1 MKIDNEFRVDAPLER
16 AWQAL
21 TDLESLAPCMPGA
34 QLTGVDGDVYRG
46 KVKVKVGPVIS
57 QFQGTARFTEQD
69 EASHSAVI
77 SAAGK
82 DTRGQGNASATV
94 HARLRPDGTGTA
106 VSVSTDLNIS
116 GKLAQF
122 GSGMIKEI
130 SEKLFAQF
138 VANVEEQLLHKP
150 EPTAAGAAGA
160 AKTPATS
167 EEPKEPEEP
176 EAPGGSA
183 GTTAPTAASA
193 TSSATTAERAAAE
206 GPAAE
211 RTAGGP
217 ADGDAPAVRPSPP
230 PRPASAAAP
239 RTATRPRPPVAENE
253 PLDLMQYAGK
263 SVYKRLVPVAVGAVV
278 VGVVIYWAVH

>member
-21 TDLESLAPCMPGA
+21 TDLEGLAPCMPGA

-77 SAAGK
+77 SASGK

-150 EPTAAGAAGA
+150 EPA
-160 AKTPATS
+160 
-167 EEPKEPEEP
+167 EPTEPTESTEP
-176 EAPGGSA
+176 EASE
-183 GTTAPTAASA
+183 APAAA
-193 TSSATTAERAAAE
+193 PAPSSATTAEQSAVAQSPAEPTSTEPTAADTHA
-206 GPAAE
+206 
-211 RTAGGP
+211 P
-217 ADGDAPAVRPSPP
+217 ADAHAVRPSPP
-230 PRPASAAAP
+230 PRPETAAAP
-239 RTATRPRPPVAENE
+239 RPAARPQPTVRENE

-263 SVYKRLVPVAVGAVV
+263 SVYKRLVPVAVGVVV

>member
-21 TDLESLAPCMPGA
+21 TDLEGLAPCMPGA

-77 SAAGK
+77 SASGK

-150 EPTAAGAAGA
+150 EPT
-160 AKTPATS
+160 
-167 EEPKEPEEP
+167 EP
-176 EAPGGSA
+176 EASEAPAPAPSS
-183 GTTAPTAASA
+183 TAEPTATDTHA
-193 TSSATTAERAAAE
+193 TADA
-206 GPAAE
+206 
-211 RTAGGP
+211 P
-217 ADGDAPAVRPSPP
+217 ADAPADAHAVRPSVP
-230 PRPASAAAP
+230 PRSESAAAP
-239 RTATRPRPPVAENE
+239 RPAARPQPTVRENE

>member
-21 TDLESLAPCMPGA
+21 TDLEGLAPCMPGA

-46 KVKVKVGPVIS
+46 KVKVKVGPVTS
-57 QFQGTARFTEQD
+57 QFQGTARLTEQD
-69 EASHSAVI
+69 EAGHSAVI
-77 SAAGK
+77 SASGK
-82 DTRGQGNASATV
+82 DIRGQGNASATV
-94 HARLRPDGTGTA
+94 HARLRPDGTGTV

-150 EPTAAGAAGA
+150 EPA
-160 AKTPATS
+160 
-167 EEPKEPEEP
+167 EPTEP
-176 EAPGGSA
+176 EASEA
-183 GTTAPTAASA
+183 RAAAPAP
-193 TSSATTAERAAAE
+193 SSATTVEQSTAEPTAAE
-206 GPAAE
+206 SHAPA
-211 RTAGGP
+211 
-217 ADGDAPAVRPSPP
+217 DAPAVRPSAPP
-230 PRPASAAAP
+230 RSESAAPRPAA
-239 RTATRPRPPVAENE
+239 RPQPTVRENE

>member
-21 TDLESLAPCMPGA
+21 TDLEGLAPCMPGA

-77 SAAGK
+77 SASGK

-150 EPTAAGAAGA
+150 EPT
-160 AKTPATS
+160 
-167 EEPKEPEEP
+167 EPTEPTEP
-176 EAPGGSA
+176 EASEAPAPAPSS
-183 GTTAPTAASA
+183 TAEPTATDTHA
-193 TSSATTAERAAAE
+193 
-206 GPAAE
+206 
-211 RTAGGP
+211 P
-217 ADGDAPAVRPSPP
+217 ADAPADAHAVRPSAP
-230 PRPASAAAP
+230 PRSESAAAP
-239 RTATRPRPPVAENE
+239 RPAARPQPTVRENE

>member
-21 TDLESLAPCMPGA
+21 TDLEGLAPCMPGA

-77 SAAGK
+77 SASGK

-150 EPTAAGAAGA
+150 EPT
-160 AKTPATS
+160 
-167 EEPKEPEEP
+167 EPTEPTEP
-176 EAPGGSA
+176 EASEAPAPAPSS
-183 GTTAPTAASA
+183 TAEPTATDTHA
-193 TSSATTAERAAAE
+193 
-206 GPAAE
+206 
-211 RTAGGP
+211 P
-217 ADGDAPAVRPSPP
+217 ADVPADAHAVRPSAP
-230 PRPASAAAP
+230 PRSESAAAP
-239 RTATRPRPPVAENE
+239 RPAARPQPTVRENE

>member
-21 TDLESLAPCMPGA
+21 TDLEGLAPCMPGA

-77 SAAGK
+77 SASGK

-150 EPTAAGAAGA
+150 EPT
-160 AKTPATS
+160 
-167 EEPKEPEEP
+167 EP
-176 EAPGGSA
+176 EASE
-183 GTTAPTAASA
+183 APAPAPSP
-193 TSSATTAERAAAE
+193 SSATTAEQSAAE
-206 GPAAE
+206 PTSTEPTAAD
-211 RTAGGP
+211 THAP
-217 ADGDAPAVRPSPP
+217 ADAHAVRPSVP
-230 PRPASAAAP
+230 PRSESAAAP
-239 RTATRPRPPVAENE
+239 RPAVRPQPTVRENE

>member
-21 TDLESLAPCMPGA
+21 TDLEGLAPCMPGA

-77 SAAGK
+77 SASGK

-150 EPTAAGAAGA
+150 EPT
-160 AKTPATS
+160 
-167 EEPKEPEEP
+167 EP
-176 EAPGGSA
+176 EASE
-183 GTTAPTAASA
+183 APAPAP
-193 TSSATTAERAAAE
+193 SSATTAEQSAAE
-206 GPAAE
+206 PSTAEPTSTEPTAAD
-211 RTAGGP
+211 THAP
-217 ADGDAPAVRPSPP
+217 ADAHAVRPSAT
-230 PRPASAAAP
+230 PRSESAAAP
-239 RTATRPRPPVAENE
+239 RPAVRPQPTVRENE

>member
-21 TDLESLAPCMPGA
+21 TDLEGLAPCMPGA

-77 SAAGK
+77 SASGK

-150 EPTAAGAAGA
+150 EATEATEPTG
-160 AKTPATS
+160 
-167 EEPKEPEEP
+167 P
-176 EAPGGSA
+176 EASEA
-183 GTTAPTAASA
+183 QAPAP
-193 TSSATTAERAAAE
+193 SSATTGEQSAVGQSAAE
-206 GPAAE
+206 PTPAE
-211 RTAGGP
+211 PTS
-217 ADGDAPAVRPSPP
+217 ADTHAHAHADAHAVRPSPP
-230 PRPASAAAP
+230 PRPETAAVPP
-239 RTATRPRPPVAENE
+239 RPATRPRPPAPENE

>member
-21 TDLESLAPCMPGA
+21 TDLEGLAPCMPGA

-77 SAAGK
+77 SASGK

-150 EPTAAGAAGA
+150 EPA
-160 AKTPATS
+160 
-167 EEPKEPEEP
+167 EPTESTESTEP
-176 EAPGGSA
+176 EASE
-183 GTTAPTAASA
+183 APAPAP
-193 TSSATTAERAAAE
+193 SSATTAEQSTAEPTAADTHA
-206 GPAAE
+206 
-211 RTAGGP
+211 P
-217 ADGDAPAVRPSPP
+217 ADAPADAHAVRPSPP
-230 PRPASAAAP
+230 PRPESAAAP
-239 RTATRPRPPVAENE
+239 RPAARPQPTVRENE

>member
-21 TDLESLAPCMPGA
+21 TDLEGLAPCMPGA

-77 SAAGK
+77 SASGK

-150 EPTAAGAAGA
+150 EPA
-160 AKTPATS
+160 
-167 EEPKEPEEP
+167 EPTEPTESTEPTEP
-176 EAPGGSA
+176 EASE
-183 GTTAPTAASA
+183 APAAAPAPSP
-193 TSSATTAERAAAE
+193 ATTAEQSAVEQSPAEPTAADTHA
-206 GPAAE
+206 
-211 RTAGGP
+211 P
-217 ADGDAPAVRPSPP
+217 ADAHAVRPSPP
-230 PRPASAAAP
+230 PRPESAAAP
-239 RTATRPRPPVAENE
+239 RPAARPQPTVRENE

-263 SVYKRLVPVAVGAVV
+263 SVYKRLVPVAVGVVV

>member
-21 TDLESLAPCMPGA
+21 TDLEGLAPCMPGA

-77 SAAGK
+77 SASGK

-150 EPTAAGAAGA
+150 EPT
-160 AKTPATS
+160 
-167 EEPKEPEEP
+167 EPTEP
-176 EAPGGSA
+176 EASE
-183 GTTAPTAASA
+183 APAAA
-193 TSSATTAERAAAE
+193 PAPAPSSATTAEPTSTEPTAADTHA
-206 GPAAE
+206 
-211 RTAGGP
+211 P
-217 ADGDAPAVRPSPP
+217 ADAPADAHAVRPSVP
-230 PRPASAAAP
+230 PRSESAAAP
-239 RTATRPRPPVAENE
+239 RPAARPQPTVRENE

>member
-21 TDLESLAPCMPGA
+21 TDLEGLAPCMPGA

-77 SAAGK
+77 SASGK

-150 EPTAAGAAGA
+150 EPT
-160 AKTPATS
+160 
-167 EEPKEPEEP
+167 EPTEP
-176 EAPGGSA
+176 EASEAPAPAPSS
-183 GTTAPTAASA
+183 TAEPTAADTHA
-193 TSSATTAERAAAE
+193 
-206 GPAAE
+206 
-211 RTAGGP
+211 P
-217 ADGDAPAVRPSPP
+217 ADAPADAHAVRPSAP
-230 PRPASAAAP
+230 PRSESAAAP
-239 RTATRPRPPVAENE
+239 RPAARPQPTVRENE

>member
-16 AWQAL
+16 TWQAL

-69 EASHSAVI
+69 EADHSAVI
-77 SAAGK
+77 SASGK

-150 EPTAAGAAGA
+150 E
-160 AKTPATS
+160 AT
-167 EEPKEPEEP
+167 
-176 EAPGGSA
+176 APGGGKTPEETEVPGASGDSA
-183 GTTAPTAASA
+183 GAPA
-193 TSSATTAERAAAE
+193 
-206 GPAAE
+206 PAAE
-211 RTAGGP
+211 PAPSSSTTAGPGTVAQSAAEP
-217 ADGDAPAVRPSPP
+217 STVEQSAAAADAAAVRPSPP
-230 PRPASAAAP
+230 PRPEAAAAP
-239 RTATRPRPPVAENE
+239 RPVTRPRPPVRENE

-278 VGVVIYWAVH
+278 VGVVIYWAVR

>member
-21 TDLESLAPCMPGA
+21 TDLEGLAPCMPGA

-77 SAAGK
+77 SASGK

-150 EPTAAGAAGA
+150 EPAESTES
-160 AKTPATS
+160 T
-167 EEPKEPEEP
+167 EP
-176 EAPGGSA
+176 EASE
-183 GTTAPTAASA
+183 APAAA
-193 TSSATTAERAAAE
+193 PAPSSATTAEQSAVGQSAAE
-206 GPAAE
+206 PSTAEPTSTEPTAAD
-211 RTAGGP
+211 THAHADAP
-217 ADGDAPAVRPSPP
+217 ADAHAVRPSPP
-230 PRPASAAAP
+230 PRPESAAAP
-239 RTATRPRPPVAENE
+239 RPAARPQPTVRENE

>member
-150 EPTAAGAAGA
+150 GPTAAGAPE
-160 AKTPATS
+160 TPATS
-167 EEPKEPEEP
+167 EEPKAP
-176 EAPGGSA
+176 EALGGSA

-193 TSSATTAERAAAE
+193 TSSATTAEPAAAE

-217 ADGDAPAVRPSPP
+217 ADGDAPVVRPSPP
-230 PRPASAAAP
+230 SRPASAAAP

>member
-150 EPTAAGAAGA
+150 EPTAAGAPET

-167 EEPKEPEEP
+167 EAP

-193 TSSATTAERAAAE
+193 TSSATNAEPAAAE

-217 ADGDAPAVRPSPP
+217 ADADAPAVRPSPP
-230 PRPASAAAP
+230 SRPASAAAP

>member
-46 KVKVKVGPVIS
+46 KVKVKVGPVVS

-150 EPTAAGAAGA
+150 EPTAAGAPE
-160 AKTPATS
+160 TPATS
-167 EEPKEPEEP
+167 EEPKEP

-193 TSSATTAERAAAE
+193 TSSATTAEPAAAEGPAAE

-217 ADGDAPAVRPSPP
+217 ADADAPAVRPSPP
-230 PRPASAAAP
+230 SRPASAAAP

>member
-21 TDLESLAPCMPGA
+21 TDLEGLAPCMPGA

-77 SAAGK
+77 SASGK

-150 EPTAAGAAGA
+150 EPT
-160 AKTPATS
+160 
-167 EEPKEPEEP
+167 EP
-176 EAPGGSA
+176 EASE
-183 GTTAPTAASA
+183 APAPAPSP
-193 TSSATTAERAAAE
+193 SSATTAEQSAAE
-206 GPAAE
+206 PSTAEPTSTEPTAAD
-211 RTAGGP
+211 THAP
-217 ADGDAPAVRPSPP
+217 ADAHAVRPSAT
-230 PRPASAAAP
+230 PRSESAAAP
-239 RTATRPRPPVAENE
+239 RPAVRPQPTVRENE

>member
-21 TDLESLAPCMPGA
+21 TDLEGLAPCMPGA

-77 SAAGK
+77 SASGK

-150 EPTAAGAAGA
+150 EPT
-160 AKTPATS
+160 KPT
-167 EEPKEPEEP
+167 EP
-176 EAPGGSA
+176 EASEAPAPAPSS
-183 GTTAPTAASA
+183 TAEPTAADTHA
-193 TSSATTAERAAAE
+193 
-206 GPAAE
+206 
-211 RTAGGP
+211 P
-217 ADGDAPAVRPSPP
+217 ADAHAVRPSAP
-230 PRPASAAAP
+230 PRSESAAAP
-239 RTATRPRPPVAENE
+239 RPAARPQPTVRENE

>member
-21 TDLESLAPCMPGA
+21 TDLEGLAPCMPGA

-77 SAAGK
+77 SASGK

-150 EPTAAGAAGA
+150 E
-160 AKTPATS
+160 ATG
-167 EEPKEPEEP
+167 P
-176 EAPGGSA
+176 EAP
-183 GTTAPTAASA
+183 TAPEAPAPAPAPAPAVDQS
-193 TSSATTAERAAAE
+193 AAE
-206 GPAAE
+206 PHATEPPATEPPAAE
-211 RTAGGP
+211 AH
-217 ADGDAPAVRPSPP
+217 AVRPSPP
-230 PRPASAAAP
+230 PRAETAAAP
-239 RTATRPRPPVAENE
+239 RPATRPQPTVRENE

-278 VGVVIYWAVH
+278 VGVVIYWAVR

>member
-21 TDLESLAPCMPGA
+21 TDLEGLAPCMPGA

-46 KVKVKVGPVIS
+46 KVKVKVGPVTS
-57 QFQGTARFTEQD
+57 QFQVTARFTEQD
-69 EASHSAVI
+69 EAGHSAVI
-77 SAAGK
+77 SASGK
-82 DTRGQGNASATV
+82 DIRGQGNASATV

-150 EPTAAGAAGA
+150 EPA
-160 AKTPATS
+160 
-167 EEPKEPEEP
+167 EP
-176 EAPGGSA
+176 EASEA
-183 GTTAPTAASA
+183 QAAAPAP
-193 TSSATTAERAAAE
+193 SSATTVEQSTAEPTAAE
-206 GPAAE
+206 SHAPA
-211 RTAGGP
+211 
-217 ADGDAPAVRPSPP
+217 DAPAVRPSAP
-230 PRPASAAAP
+230 PRSESAAAP
-239 RTATRPRPPVAENE
+239 RPAGRPQPAVRENE